1 MTCERPAKEDAS
13 KPWHKGEKKKMKEVV
28 GPVFKPNSSNICET
42 ANPCE
47 NGASCHFS
55 PRRNDY
61 KCRCLKGWTGKNCTQ
76 SAEFDPCSSNPC
88 QNGATCQAKKEK
100 GQPTTYEC
108 YCARD
113 YGGPSCDQRPCEQN
127 PCQNNGTCRTTRSHQ
142 LYFCDCPNGFGG
154 RDCDVAIGQTP
165 PEKFGKNVE
174 QVSSGRA
181 EWVNEMKLRFANKK
195 KSDADDPEGAAAA
208 AKEAAAADEPYKDA
222 KQKKRE
228 REEKEEKEK
237 LEAAAIQKA
246 EEGKRKKA
254 QQEEEVG

>member
-76 SAEFDPCSSNPC
+76 SA
-88 QNGATCQAKKEK
+88 G
-100 GQPTTYEC
+100 
-108 YCARD
+108 
-113 YGGPSCDQRPCEQN
+113 PCEQN

-195 KSDADDPEGAAAA
+195 KSDTDDPEGAAAA
-208 AKEAAAADEPYKDA
+208 AKEAAAADEPYKVEIGSS
-222 KQKKRE
+222 Q
-228 REEKEEKEK
+228 
-237 LEAAAIQKA
+237 
-246 EEGKRKKA
+246 
-254 QQEEEVG
+254 